1 MFNFMLKEDWN
12 HLSEIFDVITKM
24 PKKFSNDKFFE
35 DYTIVITGK
44 PGPTGKTSLCKT
56 FNSVG
61 FKAIELTE
69 MLDMNNLVDF
79 KDDKNHV
86 LVDNG
91 QKVIL
96 IVLNKIKI
104 KKMEE

>member
-12 HLSEIFDVITKM
+12 HLSEIFDVITKKQ
-24 PKKFSNDKFFE
+24 KKFSNDKYFK

-56 FNSVG
+56 FNNAG

-86 LVDNG
+86 LVDDG

-96 IVLNKIKI
+96 IVLNKFKI
-104 KKMEE
+104 RVVK

>member
-1 MFNFMLKEDWN
+1 MFNFMLKRDWN
-12 HLSEIFDVITKM
+12 HLGEIFDVITKM
-24 PKKFSNDKFFE
+24 PKKFGNDKYFK

-56 FNSVG
+56 FNNEG

-69 MLDMNNLVDF
+69 ILYLNDLVDF

-96 IVLNKIKI
+96 IVLNKFKI
-104 KKMEE
+104 REV

>member
-12 HLSEIFDVITKM
+12 HLGEIFNVITKM
-24 PKKFSNDKFFE
+24 PKKFSNDKHFK

-44 PGPTGKTSLCKT
+44 PGPTGKTSLCET
-56 FNSVG
+56 FNNAG

-79 KDDKNHV
+79 KNYNNYISINDGR
-86 LVDNG
+86 LEC
-91 QKVIL
+91 IRF
-96 IVLNKIKI
+96 I
-104 KKMEE
+104 

>member
-1 MFNFMLKEDWN
+1 MFDFMLKEDWN
-12 HLSEIFDVITKM
+12 RPSEIFKIITKM
-24 PKKFSNDKFFE
+24 PKKFSNDKYFK

-44 PGPTGKTSLCKT
+44 PGPTGKTSLCET
-56 FNSVG
+56 FNNAG

-86 LVDNG
+86 LVDEE

-96 IVLNKIKI
+96 IVLNKFKI
-104 KKMEE
+104 REVY